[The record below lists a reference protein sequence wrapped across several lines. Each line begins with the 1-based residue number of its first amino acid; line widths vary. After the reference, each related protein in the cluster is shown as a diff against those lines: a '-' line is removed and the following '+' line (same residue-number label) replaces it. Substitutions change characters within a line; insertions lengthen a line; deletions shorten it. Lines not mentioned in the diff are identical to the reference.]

1 MFIRTTITSIS
12 LLVAL
17 SAATAQAGL
26 KEAEQLYAAGDHKAA
41 LQEYVNTGG
50 EGDIEATFRAAQ
62 MFERGEGTGE
72 PKLDK
77 AAAWYQAAAR
87 AGHVSALKA
96 LAEMFAE
103 GRGVDEDKVQA
114 WALLDIAAQKGD
126 SEAAQVRDE
135 LSADLRPGQV
145 AAGQR
150 RAQKLAPKYE
160 TQQGS

>member
-1 MFIRTTITSIS
+1 MFTRTTITTMAM
-12 LLVAL
+12 LVAL
-17 SAATAQAGL
+17 GVGTAHAGL
-26 KEAEQLYAAGDHKAA
+26 KEAEKLYAAGDHKAA

-50 EGDIEATFRAAQ
+50 EGNVEATYRAAQ
-62 MFERGEGTGE
+62 MFERGEGTTE
-72 PKLDK
+72 PRLDK
-77 AAAWYQAAAR
+77 AAAWYQVAAR

-96 LAEMFAE
+96 LADMFAE

-126 SEAAQVRDE
+126 KEAATERDK
-135 LSADLRPGQV
+135 LSEDLRPGQV

-160 TQQGS
+160 GS

>member
-1 MFIRTTITSIS
+1 MFISTTITSIS
-12 LLVAL
+12 MLVAL
-17 SAATAQAGL
+17 GVGTAQAGL
-26 KEAEQLYAAGDHKAA
+26 KEAEQLYAAGDHKGA

-50 EGDIEATFRAAQ
+50 TGDVEATFRAAQ

-72 PKLDK
+72 PRLDK

-87 AGHVSALKA
+87 AGHVTALKS
-96 LAEMFAE
+96 LAEMFAA

-114 WALLDIAAQKGD
+114 YALLEIAAQKGD
-126 SEAAQVRDE
+126 PEAAQVRDK

-150 RAQKLAPKYE
+150 RAEKLAPKYE
-160 TQQGS
+160 GS

>member
-12 LLVAL
+12 MLVAL
-17 SAATAQAGL
+17 GVGTAQAGL
-26 KEAEQLYAAGDHKAA
+26 EEAEQLYAAGDHKAA

-50 EGDIEATFRAAQ
+50 TGDVEATFRAAQ

-72 PKLDK
+72 PRLDK

-87 AGHVSALKA
+87 AGHVTALKS
-96 LAEMFAE
+96 LAEMFAN

-114 WALLDIAAQKGD
+114 YALLEIAVQKGD
-126 SEAAQVRDE
+126 PEAAQVRDK

-150 RAQKLAPKYE
+150 RAEKLAPKY
-160 TQQGS
+160 QGS